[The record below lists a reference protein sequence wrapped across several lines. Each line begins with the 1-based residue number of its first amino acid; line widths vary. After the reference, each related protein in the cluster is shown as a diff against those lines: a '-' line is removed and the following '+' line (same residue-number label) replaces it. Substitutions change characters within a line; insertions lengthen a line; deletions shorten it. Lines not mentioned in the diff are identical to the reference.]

1 MPEYT
6 APLKQ
11 KNTRRKL
18 GELMTSYF
26 VFHVHGSVR
35 ISIHVLSQLIQ
46 GNYKVEKRKGDE
58 GGKKKWENVSW
69 CA

>member
-1 MPEYT
+1 
-6 APLKQ
+6 
-11 KNTRRKL
+11 
-18 GELMTSYF
+18 MTSYF